1 MRRVIVNSTPLIA
14 LSNIGKLEILKELY
28 KEITIPFAVY
38 KEVTEKNDTASK
50 NIQNSLSWIHVENIR
65 SPENYG
71 LYKAKLHAGEIEVMI
86 LAQEQDADL
95 VILDDDAAKKTAKYL
110 GLTTTGTLGILIKA
124 KKEGKI
130 TAISPIL
137 DDLVN
142 TGFFISDKVKT
153 YVLEIAEEM

>member
-1 MRRVIVNSTPLIA
+1 MRKVICNTTPLIA
-14 LSNIGKLEILKELY
+14 LADINQFGLLRDMYGEIY
-28 KEITIPFAVY
+28 IPRAVY
-38 KEVTEKNDTASK
+38 NELKSENVKTCVDSGTD
-50 NIQNSLSWIHVENIR
+50 WVHVLDIKDKSQKKMYR
-65 SPENYG
+65 
-71 LYKAKLHAGEIEVMI
+71 AKLHSGEVEVMI

-137 DDLVN
+137 EDLVN

-153 YVLEIAEEM
+153 YVLEIAGEI